1 MYQTILFDLDG
12 TLTDSGQGILNSV
25 AYALEKMGIEEPDTA
40 NLNRFIGPPLYE
52 SFSRFYQLSP
62 EDTQSAVDAFRV
74 CFKEKGMFENQLYP
88 GIIPLLEELR
98 TAGKTLV
105 IATSKPEIFAK
116 QILEHFGIAHYF
128 DVIAGASL
136 DSSRISKADV
146 IGYAIN
152 QLEAFPKHAVMIGDR
167 EHDIEGARMH
177 QLPAIGVL
185 YGYGNKQEFE
195 KAGATMIV
203 ETVQDLKRVLLT
215 TE

>member
-1 MYQTILFDLDG
+1 MYQTILCDLDG

-25 AYALEKMGIEEPDTA
+25 AYALEKMGIEELDTA

-74 CFKEKGMFENQLYP
+74 YFKEKGMFENQLYP

-185 YGYGNKQEFE
+185 YGYGSKQEFE

>member
-40 NLNRFIGPPLYE
+40 NSNRFIGPPLYE

-74 CFKEKGMFENQLYP
+74 YFKEKGMFENQLYP

-116 QILEHFGIAHYF
+116 QILEHFGISHYF

>member
-12 TLTDSGQGILNSV
+12 TFTDSGQGILNSV

-74 CFKEKGMFENQLYP
+74 YFKEKGMFENQLYP

-185 YGYGNKQEFE
+185 YGYGSKQEFE

>member
-74 CFKEKGMFENQLYP
+74 YFKEKGMFENQLYP

-167 EHDIEGARMH
+167 EHDIEGARRH

>member
-74 CFKEKGMFENQLYP
+74 YFKEKGMFENQLYP

-152 QLEAFPKHAVMIGDR
+152 QLEAFPNNAVMIGDR
-167 EHDIEGARMH
+167 EHDIEGARRH

-185 YGYGNKQEFE
+185 YGYGSKQEFE

-203 ETVQDLKRVLLT
+203 ETVQDLKKVLLT

>member
-52 SFSRFYQLSP
+52 SFSRFYQLNP
-62 EDTQSAVDAFRV
+62 EDTQSAVDTFRV
-74 CFKEKGMFENQLYP
+74 YFKEKGMFENHLYP

>member
-74 CFKEKGMFENQLYP
+74 YFKEKGMFENQLYP

-167 EHDIEGARMH
+167 EHDIEGARKH

-203 ETVQDLKRVLLT
+203 ETVQDLKRILLT

>member
-52 SFSRFYQLSP
+52 SFLRFYQLNP

-74 CFKEKGMFENQLYP
+74 YFKEKGMFENQLYP

>member
-52 SFSRFYQLSP
+52 SFSRFYQLNP

-74 CFKEKGMFENQLYP
+74 YFKEKGMFENQLYP

-136 DSSRISKADV
+136 ASSRISKADV

-185 YGYGNKQEFE
+185 YGYGSKQEFE

>member
-25 AYALEKMGIEEPDTA
+25 AYALEKMGIEEPDAA
-40 NLNRFIGPPLYE
+40 NFNRFIGPPLYE

-74 CFKEKGMFENQLYP
+74 YFKEKGMFENQLYP

-98 TAGKTLV
+98 TVGKTLV

-185 YGYGNKQEFE
+185 YGYGSKQEFE

>member
-74 CFKEKGMFENQLYP
+74 YFKEKGMFENQLYP

-116 QILEHFGIAHYF
+116 QILEHFGISHYF

-146 IGYAIN
+146 ISYAIN
-152 QLEAFPKHAVMIGDR
+152 QLEAFPNNAVMIGDR

>member
-52 SFSRFYQLSP
+52 SFSRFYQLNP
-62 EDTQSAVDAFRV
+62 EDTQSAVDTFRV
-74 CFKEKGMFENQLYP
+74 YFKEKGMFENQLYP

-128 DVIAGASL
+128 DIIAGASL

-215 TE
+215 

>member
-52 SFSRFYQLSP
+52 SFSRFYQLNP

-74 CFKEKGMFENQLYP
+74 YFKEKGMFENQLYP

-185 YGYGNKQEFE
+185 YGYGSKQEFE

>member
-74 CFKEKGMFENQLYP
+74 YFKEKGMFENQLYP
-88 GIIPLLEELR
+88 GIIPLLEELG

-116 QILEHFGIAHYF
+116 QILEHFGISHYF

-185 YGYGNKQEFE
+185 YGYGSKQEFE

-203 ETVQDLKRVLLT
+203 ETIQDLKRILLI

>member
-52 SFSRFYQLSP
+52 SFSRFYQLNP

-74 CFKEKGMFENQLYP
+74 YFKEKGMFENQLYP

-152 QLEAFPKHAVMIGDR
+152 QLEAFPKQAVMIGDR

>member
-74 CFKEKGMFENQLYP
+74 YFKEKGMFENQLYS
-88 GIIPLLEELR
+88 GIFPLLEELR

-185 YGYGNKQEFE
+185 YGYGSKQEFE

>member
-52 SFSRFYQLSP
+52 SFSRFYQLNP

-74 CFKEKGMFENQLYP
+74 YFKEKGMFENQLYP

-185 YGYGNKQEFE
+185 YGYGSKQEFE

-203 ETVQDLKRVLLT
+203 ETIQDLKRVLLT

>member
-74 CFKEKGMFENQLYP
+74 YFKEKGMFENQLYP

>member
-12 TLTDSGQGILNSV
+12 TLTNSGQGILNSV

-74 CFKEKGMFENQLYP
+74 YFKEKGMFENQLYP

-167 EHDIEGARMH
+167 EHDIEGARRH

-203 ETVQDLKRVLLT
+203 ETVQDLKKVLLT

>member
-52 SFSRFYQLSP
+52 SFSRFYQLNP
-62 EDTQSAVDAFRV
+62 EDTQSPVDTFRV
-74 CFKEKGMFENQLYP
+74 YFKEKGMFENQLYP

-128 DVIAGASL
+128 DIIAGASL

>member
-62 EDTQSAVDAFRV
+62 EDTQSAVDAFRIY
-74 CFKEKGMFENQLYP
+74 FKEKGMFENQLYP

-136 DSSRISKADV
+136 YSSRISKADV

-203 ETVQDLKRVLLT
+203 ETVQDSKRVLLT

>member
-52 SFSRFYQLSP
+52 SFSRFYQLNP

-74 CFKEKGMFENQLYP
+74 YFKEKGMFENQLYP

-146 IGYAIN
+146 ISYAIS
-152 QLEAFPKHAVMIGDR
+152 QLEAFPNHAVMIVDR
-167 EHDIEGARMH
+167 EHDIEGAHKH

-203 ETVQDLKRVLLT
+203 ETVQDLKRILLT

>member
-74 CFKEKGMFENQLYP
+74 YFKEKGMFENQLYP

-98 TAGKTLV
+98 TAGKTLI

-185 YGYGNKQEFE
+185 YGYGSKQEFE

>member
-52 SFSRFYQLSP
+52 SFSRFYQLNP

-74 CFKEKGMFENQLYP
+74 YFKEKGMFENQLYP

-116 QILEHFGIAHYF
+116 QILEHFGISHYF

-152 QLEAFPKHAVMIGDR
+152 QLEAFPNNAVMIGDR

>member
-62 EDTQSAVDAFRV
+62 EDTQSAVDAFRIY
-74 CFKEKGMFENQLYP
+74 FKEKGMFENQLYP

>member
-52 SFSRFYQLSP
+52 SFLRFYQLSP

-74 CFKEKGMFENQLYP
+74 YFKEKGMFENQLYP

-98 TAGKTLV
+98 TVGKTLV

-116 QILEHFGIAHYF
+116 QILEHFDIAHYF

-167 EHDIEGARMH
+167 EHDIEGARRH

-185 YGYGNKQEFE
+185 YGYGSKQEFE

>member
-74 CFKEKGMFENQLYP
+74 YFKEKGMFENQLYP

-98 TAGKTLV
+98 TAGKTLI

-152 QLEAFPKHAVMIGDR
+152 QLEAFPKQAVMIGDR

-203 ETVQDLKRVLLT
+203 ETVQDLKKVLLT

>member
-40 NLNRFIGPPLYE
+40 NLNQFIGPPLYE

-74 CFKEKGMFENQLYP
+74 YFKEKGMFENQLYP

-98 TAGKTLV
+98 TAGKTLI

-203 ETVQDLKRVLLT
+203 ETIQDLKKVLLT

>member
-1 MYQTILFDLDG
+1 
-12 TLTDSGQGILNSV
+12 
-25 AYALEKMGIEEPDTA
+25 
-40 NLNRFIGPPLYE
+40 
-52 SFSRFYQLSP
+52 
-62 EDTQSAVDAFRV
+62 
-74 CFKEKGMFENQLYP
+74 MFENQLYP

-185 YGYGNKQEFE
+185 YGYGNKQEVE

>member
-74 CFKEKGMFENQLYP
+74 YFKEKGMFENQLYP
-88 GIIPLLEELR
+88 EIIPLLEELR

-167 EHDIEGARMH
+167 EHDIEGAHMH

-203 ETVQDLKRVLLT
+203 ETVQDLKKVLLT

>member
-62 EDTQSAVDAFRV
+62 EDTQSAVDTFRV
-74 CFKEKGMFENQLYP
+74 YFKEKGMFENQLYP

-152 QLEAFPKHAVMIGDR
+152 QLEVFPKHAVMIGDR

-185 YGYGNKQEFE
+185 YGYGSKQEFE

>member
-62 EDTQSAVDAFRV
+62 EDTQSAIDAFRV
-74 CFKEKGMFENQLYP
+74 YFKEKGMFENQLYP

>member
-25 AYALEKMGIEEPDTA
+25 AYALEKIGIEEPDTA

-74 CFKEKGMFENQLYP
+74 YFKEKGMFENQLYP

-152 QLEAFPKHAVMIGDR
+152 QLEAFPKQAVMIGDR
-167 EHDIEGARMH
+167 EHDIEGARRH

-185 YGYGNKQEFE
+185 YGYGSKQEFE

-203 ETVQDLKRVLLT
+203 ETIQDLKRVLLT

>member
-74 CFKEKGMFENQLYP
+74 YFKEKGMFENQLYP

-116 QILEHFGIAHYF
+116 QILEHFGITHYF

-185 YGYGNKQEFE
+185 YGYGSKQEFE

>member
-74 CFKEKGMFENQLYP
+74 YFKEKGMFENQLYP

-185 YGYGNKQEFE
+185 YGYGSKQEFE

-203 ETVQDLKRVLLT
+203 ETIQDLKRVLLT

>member
-52 SFSRFYQLSP
+52 SFSRFYQLNP
-62 EDTQSAVDAFRV
+62 EDTQSAVDTFRV
-74 CFKEKGMFENQLYP
+74 YFKEKGMFENQLYP